1 MIRKKEISIGRMKKL
16 VKYWKVQEG
25 VEAVAA
31 FGSLAETERF
41 DQWSDLDFLVICDTA
56 RKETLLSSLHKLEA
70 ICPIDYLQIEY
81 SDSVKLLFRD
91 GVLCDFGIVTEQQVA
106 SFSHGEGRIL
116 WCTPS
121 FSRDCIEKNTECVSC
136 APQDWIGDALI
147 HVFVGLLRQKRGET
161 AAAFEEIQISAV
173 RSLLSGMVEENHF
186 PGNDPFSPL
195 RRAEKYADVK
205 MLSDFMMGYSHNVEA
220 ARAIVTWA
228 RSQKYPEGLM
238 AQIENLF
245 SEY

>member
-1 MIRKKEISIGRMKKL
+1 MIRKKEIAIDRMAEL
-16 VKYWKVQEG
+16 VKYWKAQEG

-41 DQWSDLDFLVICDTA
+41 DQWSDLDFLVICDA
-56 RKETLLSSLHKLEA
+56 AQKETLLSSLPKLEV
-70 ICPIDYLQIEY
+70 IYPIDYLQIEY
-81 SDSVKLLFRD
+81 GGSVKLLFRD
-91 GVLCDFGIVTEQQVA
+91 GVLCDFGIVTEQQA
-106 SFSHGEGRIL
+106 SSFPHGEGRIL
-116 WCTPS
+116 WCAPS
-121 FSRDCIEKNTECVSC
+121 FSRDCIRKTSECAAC
-136 APQDWIGDALI
+136 APRDWMGDALL
-147 HVFVGLLRQKRGET
+147 HVFVGLLRQKRNET

-173 RSLLSGMVEENHF
+173 RSLLSGMIEEGHL

-195 RRAEKYADVK
+195 RRAEKYADGK

-220 ARAIVTWA
+220 ARAIVTWVKG
-228 RSQKYPEGLM
+228 QKYPKGLM